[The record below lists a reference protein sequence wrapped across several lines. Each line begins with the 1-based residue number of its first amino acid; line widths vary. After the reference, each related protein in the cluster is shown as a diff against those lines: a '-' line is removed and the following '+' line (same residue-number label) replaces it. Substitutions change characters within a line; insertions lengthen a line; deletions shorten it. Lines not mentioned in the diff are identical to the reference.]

1 MMLMPRSEV
10 CFLVDSNK
18 YVGQPQYVST
28 RPLIVSPG
36 LEERDSQLQAANIL
50 NTYSHRYG
58 WSGHQ
63 EGQDQPQ
70 YNRSVELQYS
80 SITNLLSLSK
90 NLFINICCM
99 DFLKTNISIQICL
112 LTCHFISFVVIRSDI
127 NLVGDNIH
135 TGQFKYRSQI
145 CNVGYFTRWVK
156 SIVEYVNILLVQIL
170 IQGKRRKKF
179 LSNPLKDKENGKS
192 SLFWI
197 TEFFFVTFP
206 QFIINRNWTSIE
218 LAKPDW
224 EEEEE
229 EDLARRNLED
239 YNNAGS
245 GSVQQVTINEVDTY
259 GFWDQSLDIM
269 PAMSR

>member
-36 LEERDSQLQAANIL
+36 LKERDSQLQAANIL

-58 WSGHQ
+58 WSGDNDRL
-63 EGQDQPQ
+63 DQPQ

-99 DFLKTNISIQICL
+99 DFLKTNIFIQICL

-135 TGQFKYRSQI
+135 TGQFKYRSHI

-179 LSNPLKDKENGKS
+179 LSNPLKDKENGKNPYFG
-192 SLFWI
+192 LPI
-197 TEFFFVTFP
+197 FF
-206 QFIINRNWTSIE
+206 
-218 LAKPDW
+218 
-224 EEEEE
+224 
-229 EDLARRNLED
+229 RNLP
-239 YNNAGS
+239 S
-245 GSVQQVTINEVDTY
+245 IHHQ
-259 GFWDQSLDIM
+259 
-269 PAMSR
+269 

>member
-1 MMLMPRSEV
+1 
-10 CFLVDSNK
+10 
-18 YVGQPQYVST
+18 
-28 RPLIVSPG
+28 
-36 LEERDSQLQAANIL
+36 
-50 NTYSHRYG
+50 
-58 WSGHQ
+58 
-63 EGQDQPQ
+63 
-70 YNRSVELQYS
+70 
-80 SITNLLSLSK
+80 
-90 NLFINICCM
+90 M

-239 YNNAGS
+239 FNNSGS